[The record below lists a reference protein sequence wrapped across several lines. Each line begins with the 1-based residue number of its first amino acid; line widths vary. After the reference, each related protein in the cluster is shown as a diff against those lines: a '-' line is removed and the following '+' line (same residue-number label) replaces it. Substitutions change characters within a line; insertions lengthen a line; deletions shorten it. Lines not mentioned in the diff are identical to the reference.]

1 MEHCTELTEC
11 IACGSKDL
19 VLALDLGEQPL
30 ANNYIDDEYADEE
43 SYPLAVNRC
52 QECNHL
58 QLTHIVDPR
67 IIYQNYSYVSGTS
80 QTYLEYMD
88 WFARWCREYSDCY
101 YGHVLD
107 IGCNDGSQLDAFRQ
121 IGFTTH
127 GVDPAK
133 NLYEISREK
142 KHKVVCGFWNEESVK
157 KLKHDKFDIVVS
169 QNAFAHIPDPL
180 TYLELL
186 LPLMKDD
193 GLFFIQTSQAD
204 MVVNG
209 EFDTIYHEHISF
221 YNIKS
226 MKKLAK
232 RAGWNLI
239 DVVKTPIH
247 GTSYVFVLSP
257 THKRP
262 KHIKNL
268 IALEAKLH
276 DSETY
281 EHWADAALD
290 IKEAFES
297 TCQAYRNNG
306 YKIVG
311 YGAAAKGMTLLNYA
325 CDIEMDFIVDDNP
338 LKQGRLSPGK
348 NIPIV
353 DSEYLNEDSDY
364 TGRLLNTDRVLFV
377 PLAWNVFDEIKKK
390 ILMLRINPDDRF
402 MRYFPEVTIE
412 Y

>member
-1 MEHCTELTEC
+1 MKHCTELIGC

-19 VLALDLGEQPL
+19 VLALDLGKQPL
-30 ANNYIDDEYADEE
+30 ANNYIEDEYTDEE
-43 SYPLAVNRC
+43 VYPLAVNRC

-67 IIYQNYSYVSGTS
+67 LIYQNYSYVSGTS
-80 QTYLEYMD
+80 QTYLDYMD

-107 IGCNDGSQLDAFRQ
+107 IGCNDGSQLDAFNQ

-127 GVDPAK
+127 GVDPAE
-133 NLYEISREK
+133 NLYKISKEK

-157 KLKHDKFDIVVS
+157 KLKHNKFDIVVS

-180 TYLELL
+180 KYLELL
-186 LPLMKDD
+186 APLMKDD

-204 MVVNG
+204 MVLNG

-239 DVVKTPIH
+239 DVIKTPIH
-247 GTSYVFVLSP
+247 GTSYVFVLSVNQ
-257 THKRP
+257 KRP

-268 IALEAKLH
+268 LALEEKLN
-276 DSETY
+276 DPNTY
-281 EHWADAALD
+281 EHWEDTALD

-297 TCQAYRNNG
+297 TCQAYRKNG
-306 YKIVG
+306 YRIVG

-325 CDIEMDFIVDDNP
+325 YNIEMDFIVDDNP
-338 LKQGRLSPGK
+338 LKQGKLSPGK
-348 NIPIV
+348 NISIV
-353 DSEYLNEDSDY
+353 SSDYISRLNE
-364 TGRLLNTDRVLFV
+364 TDKVLFI
-377 PLAWNVFDEIKKK
+377 PLAWNVFPEIKNK
-390 ILMLRINPDDRF
+390 IIDIRSNQDDRF
-402 MRYFPEVTIE
+402 LRYFPEVSVE

>member
-1 MEHCTELTEC
+1 MKNCTKLTEC
-11 IACGSKDL
+11 IACGSADL
-19 VLALDLGEQPL
+19 VLALDLGQQPL
-30 ANNYIDDEYADEE
+30 ANNYIEDENADEQL
-43 SYPLAVNRC
+43 YPLAVNRC

-58 QLTHIVDPR
+58 QLTHIVNPQ
-67 IIYQNYSYVSGTS
+67 IIYKNYSYVSGTS
-80 QTYLEYMD
+80 QTYLDYMD

-101 YGHVLD
+101 YGSVLD
-107 IGCNDGSQLDAFRQ
+107 IGCNDGSQLDAFYQ
-121 IGFTTH
+121 IGFATH
-127 GVDPAK
+127 GVDPAE

-142 KHKVVCGFWNEESVK
+142 KHRVVCGFWNEESIK
-157 KLKHDKFDIVVS
+157 KLKQDKFDIVVS
-169 QNAFAHIPDPL
+169 QNAFAHIPDPVQ
-180 TYLELL
+180 YLKLL
-186 LPLMKDD
+186 EPLMKDD

-204 MVVNG
+204 MVLNG

-239 DVVKTPIH
+239 DVIKTPIH
-247 GTSYVFVLSP
+247 GTSYVFVLSLKQ
-257 THKRP
+257 KRP

-281 EHWADAALD
+281 EYWADTAAD
-290 IKEAFES
+290 IKDEFES
-297 TCQAYRNNG
+297 VCQEYTREGYR
-306 YKIVG
+306 IVG

-325 CDIEMDFIVDDNP
+325 WNIEMDFIVDDNP
-338 LKQGRLSPGK
+338 LKQGRFSPGK

-353 DSEYLNEDSDY
+353 GSDYLKSDSDY
-364 TGRLLNTDRVLFV
+364 TKRLQDTDKVLFI
-377 PLAWNVFDEIKKK
+377 PLAWNVFAEIKQK
-390 ILMLRINPDDRF
+390 ILSIRNNQDDRF
-402 MRYFPEVTIE
+402 MRYFPEVIIE